1 MWQYAMWGLVG
12 AAANRAILFIEATQ
26 RVKAWPWTRPKG
38 PGGGIYAVAT
48 LLHLAIATAT
58 TAALATTAI
67 VASDFVAFGIGAAA
81 PVVVKK
87 IAGYAESLVSPE
99 GR

>member
-1 MWQYAMWGLVG
+1 M
-12 AAANRAILFIEATQ
+12 
-26 RVKAWPWTRPKG
+26 
-38 PGGGIYAVAT
+38 AT